1 MKAAGI
7 IGTGTGKLG
16 ASVWVVRAGSNLVR
30 AYQPVVFNPRTARQE
45 LTRTRLGFCSAIA
58 KSVSG
63 VLAVGMPTRGLR
75 SPRNTFVKE
84 IIPIDKGIITTQLG
98 ELICNYRK
106 LILSKG
112 GMPKPS
118 VSRLAT
124 NTEAGSITVSM
135 GLSYAEI
142 VGENYHRKAGQPGL
156 VLVVVNPGLG
166 ESVMRQVTDVE
177 TLDQTIA
184 YPMGWSGMEA
194 QVFMFGKWVLESG
207 TTIASATTPWRYP
220 SDQSDTVY
228 CGEIREL
235 L

>member
-58 KSVSG
+58 KSVAG

-84 IIPIDKGIITTQLG
+84 IIPIDKGVINTQLG
-98 ELICNYRK
+98 TLVCDYRK

-118 VSRLAT
+118 VARLAT
-124 NTEAGSITVSM
+124 NDTAGEVHISLGV
-135 GLSYAEI
+135 SYAEI

-156 VLVVVNPGLG
+156 VLVLINPRLG
-166 ESVMRQVTDVE
+166 ESNMKQVTAVE
-177 TLDQTIA
+177 DLDQVIP
-184 YPMGWSGMEA
+184 YPAGWSGMEV
-194 QVFMFGKWVLESG
+194 QVYIFGKWVLESG
-207 TTIASATTPWRYP
+207 TTIAAGTTPWRYP

-228 CGEIREL
+228 CGEIHEL